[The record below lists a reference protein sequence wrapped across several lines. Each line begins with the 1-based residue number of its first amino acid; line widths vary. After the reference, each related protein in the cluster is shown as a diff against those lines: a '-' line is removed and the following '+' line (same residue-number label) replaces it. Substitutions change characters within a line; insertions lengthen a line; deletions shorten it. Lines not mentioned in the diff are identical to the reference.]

1 MNRKPKIEKTCEF
14 CNGKFHVCP
23 CDSDRRFCKK
33 QCFDL
38 SKKGKI
44 PTGPNLHVNQKIK
57 VRCVE
62 CGKEFDL
69 KPSKVKR
76 SDNLFCSMGCSA
88 QHARKELPPHIDRL
102 AIESLYIKQQ
112 LSISQVAAQLK
123 STPWIIRRAMNDYG
137 IPVRDRQAR
146 GNASWVHA
154 TNERKEK
161 AFTNGKSSIKNF
173 LLLPDSRRREIAV
186 IGAAALQSQRGPTSI
201 ERKMMNA
208 LNIAGIEYQFQ
219 KEIGRK
225 FLCDF
230 ALSHHPIIIECDG
243 IYWHSRPSAIRRDK
257 SKDAYLKKCGY
268 TVLRFTDKQI
278 NGDMDGCIN
287 KIKILVS
294 SQPPADNSIK

>member
-1 MNRKPKIEKTCEF
+1 MNRKPKIEKTCEI
-14 CNGKFHVCP
+14 CNIKFYVCP

-44 PTGPNLHVNQKIK
+44 PTGPNLHANQKIK
-57 VRCVE
+57 VQCAE
-62 CGKEFDL
+62 CGKEFSL
-69 KPSKVKR
+69 KPSRVKR
-76 SDNLFCSMGCSA
+76 SKNLFCSKDCSA
-88 QHARKELPPHIDRL
+88 KHNRKELSPHIDKL
-102 AIESLYIKQQ
+102 TIESLYIEQQ
-112 LSISQVAAQLK
+112 LSILQIAAQLE
-123 STPWIIRRAMNDYG
+123 STVWVIRRTMNDYG
-137 IPVRDRQAR
+137 VPIRDRQNR
-146 GNASWVHA
+146 SSASWIHA
-154 TNERKEK
+154 TSERREK
-161 AFTNGKSSIKNF
+161 ASMTAKSNIKKM
-173 LLLPDSRRREIAV
+173 LLLPDSKRREIAV
-186 IGAAALQSQRGPTSI
+186 SGAAALQSQRGPTSI

-230 ALSHHPIIIECDG
+230 ALSHYPIIIECDG

-278 NGDMDGCIN
+278 NSDMDGCIN